1 MIVFFWLQACEAY
14 DCKMSVWVGTCNIIG
29 GPKMANP
36 AICNQQENLDKCNG
50 MRRTHQCTP
59 TSDEPPIQVLADNLM
74 NCYVSLL
81 SILYLSS
88 IDFELIR
95 IFSCLVNYIHTMYDC
110 RIQIL

>member
-1 MIVFFWLQACEAY
+1 
-14 DCKMSVWVGTCNIIG
+14 MSVWVGTCNIIG

-36 AICNQQENLDKCNG
+36 AICNQQENVDECNG

-81 SILYLSS
+81 SFHIIVRNILTKLRICSVS
-88 IDFELIR
+88 IVSQ
-95 IFSCLVNYIHTMYDC
+95 IFKITNC
-110 RIQIL
+110 

>member
-1 MIVFFWLQACEAY
+1 MIAIFWLQTCEAY

-36 AICNQQENLDKCNG
+36 AICNQQENLDECNG

-81 SILYLSS
+81 SFFI
-88 IDFELIR
+88 
-95 IFSCLVNYIHTMYDC
+95 
-110 RIQIL
+110 